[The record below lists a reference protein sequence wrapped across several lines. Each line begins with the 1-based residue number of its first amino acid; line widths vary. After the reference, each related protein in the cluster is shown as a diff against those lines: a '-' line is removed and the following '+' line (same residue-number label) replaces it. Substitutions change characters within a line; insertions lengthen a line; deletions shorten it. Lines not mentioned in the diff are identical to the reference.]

1 MSRGASLDLSE
12 ASREHAAAP
21 QWARLALPLGW
32 LLAAVGYYGPWIAHP
47 TAALSLAGVD
57 LGEFVKFLPAVQA
70 GELPVVRQLFYLP
83 PLAVVLGVA
92 LLAGAPRLR
101 YSLPVRAGALILAV
115 PVSVQLLPPAWSPS
129 SLMTAEFRL
138 QTVALGVCWLALAG
152 SWLLARLPAWLAGGA
167 AGLLAAAALA
177 ASAWQMWTVKPAID
191 TLYGQP
197 PPLGWGFYLCLVGLA
212 AMLLGSLLLAAAGSR
227 ARARRASRAW

>member
-1 MSRGASLDLSE
+1 MSRGASLDLSG
-12 ASREHAAAP
+12 ASRERATAP
-21 QWARLALPLGW
+21 QLVRLALPLGW
-32 LLAAVGYYGPWIAHP
+32 LLGAVGYYGPWIAHP
-47 TAALSLAGVD
+47 TAALALTGVD

-70 GELPVVRQLFYLP
+70 GELAVVRQLFYLP

-101 YSLPVRAGALILAV
+101 YSLPVRAAALVLAV

-129 SLMTAEFRL
+129 SLMTEEFRL
-138 QTVALGVCWLALAG
+138 QTVALAACWVALAA

-177 ASAWQMWTVKPAID
+177 ASAWQTWTVKPAID

-197 PPLGWGFYLCLVGLA
+197 PPLGWGLFVCLVGLA
-212 AMLLGSLLLAAAGSR
+212 VMLLGSLLLAAAAGR
-227 ARARRASRAW
+227 ARARRGSGTW